1 MCYTENIESW
11 NNMRLDNVVKCF
23 EKQEEKITVLNHINY
38 NFESGKLYAITGH
51 SGSGKTTLI
60 NLLGLIEQP
69 TSGKVF
75 IDNKDVSKLNDFET
89 SKIRSEKIGFVF
101 QHYYLDENL
110 KAYEN
115 VMVPMIINKNIKK
128 EERKKL
134 AIQLLE
140 KFGLKERINHF
151 PKELSG
157 GECQRVAIARAM
169 ANNPDIILADEPT
182 GNLDEKN
189 EIIIFQE
196 LKKLST
202 EGKCVIVVS
211 HSDRI
216 KNYADTILSI
226 KGGKIDE

>member
-1 MCYTENIESW
+1 MGGVIDESLIKIRDLTATVKL
-11 NNMRLDNVVKCF
+11 NNGEILT
-23 EKQEEKITVLNHINY
+23 TVSNAHLELKRGH
-38 NFESGKLYAITGH
+38 SYAIVGK
-51 SGSGKTTLI
+51 SGSGKTSLISIIGLLNRCYQGEYLYNGTSVSTL
-60 NLLGLIEQP
+60 
-69 TSGKVF
+69 S
-75 IDNKDVSKLNDFET
+75 DRKLSMLRANN
-89 SKIRSEKIGFVF
+89 IGFVF
-101 QHYYLDENL
+101 QNYYLDENL

>member
-1 MCYTENIESW
+1 MRIEIKGKDIVWSYLGALLSMAANIV
-11 NNMRLDNVVKCF
+11 MIPFLV
-23 EKQEEKITVLNHINY
+23 
-38 NFESGKLYAITGH
+38 
-51 SGSGKTTLI
+51 
-60 NLLGLIEQP
+60 
-69 TSGKVF
+69 
-75 IDNKDVSKLNDFET
+75 
-89 SKIRSEKIGFVF
+89 
-101 QHYYLDENL
+101 YYLDENL

>member
-11 NNMRLDNVVKCF
+11 TNMRLDNVVKCF

-101 QHYYLDENL
+101 QNYYLDENL

>member
-1 MCYTENIESW
+1 
-11 NNMRLDNVVKCF
+11 MRLDNVVKCF

-38 NFESGKLYAITGH
+38 NFESEKLYAITGH

-101 QHYYLDENL
+101 QNYYLDENL

>member
-101 QHYYLDENL
+101 QNYYLDENL

-128 EERKKL
+128 EERKTGNT
-134 AIQLLE
+134 IIRE
-140 KFGLKERINHF
+140 IRIKGKDKSF
-151 PKELSG
+151 PK
-157 GECQRVAIARAM
+157 R
-169 ANNPDIILADEPT
+169 IIRWRMSKSS
-182 GNLDEKN
+182 NSK
-189 EIIIFQE
+189 
-196 LKKLST
+196 SY
-202 EGKCVIVVS
+202 GK
-211 HSDRI
+211 
-216 KNYADTILSI
+216 
-226 KGGKIDE
+226 